1 VERPD
6 TGALAAQDVAR
17 IARLMLENERDLTTA
32 MADAVFATVP
42 EYRALATRES
52 VLDFCQ
58 ELVRDIF
65 GPLAR
70 GEREARTGGARRIGQ
85 IRARTGIAL
94 SAVMDAFNTVKKVM
108 WDELSDTAARLGA
121 DGPASLR
128 VASDL
133 IDAYD
138 RVVRMAMAAYRDQ
151 MRIQIRSEEQRRAA
165 LVQALL
171 EGTLAG
177 VGLWDAADLLRLPH
191 HGPYVVVAAQVPGAG
206 QHALPRIETD
216 LGELGIESA
225 WRLMHDV
232 EVGVVS
238 LPQPNDQFDPLVAA
252 LATGGGRVGVSP
264 PYDDLR
270 ATGQALRL
278 ARIALRGAKD
288 GRQVA
293 VFGVDPLA
301 CAAVS
306 EPDIMARIA
315 RTVLVG
321 LAALPAEDRELLL
334 STFGAWLDGGG
345 SAQEAAKLLFVHP
358 NTVRYRLR
366 RFEELTG
373 RTLTDPRH
381 AAELSLA
388 YEVDQRTRTA
398 GAEVTA

>member
-1 VERPD
+1 
-6 TGALAAQDVAR
+6 
-17 IARLMLENERDLTTA
+17 MLEHEHELTTA
-32 MADAVFATVP
+32 MTDAVFATVP
-42 EYRALATRES
+42 EYRTLATRES
-52 VLDFCQ
+52 VFDFCQ

-65 GPLAR
+65 GPLAG
-70 GEREARTGGARRIGQ
+70 GERQARTAGARRIGQ
-85 IRARTGIAL
+85 VRAQAGIAL

-108 WDELSDTAARLGA
+108 WDELSDTATRLGA

-151 MRIQIRSEEQRRAA
+151 MRVQIRSEEQRRAA

-171 EGTLAG
+171 EGTLDG
-177 VGLWDAADLLRLPH
+177 PSLWDAADLLRLPH
-191 HGPYVVVAAQVPGAG
+191 QGPYVVIAAHVPDAG
-206 QHALPRIETD
+206 QHALPRIETG
-216 LGELGIESA
+216 LGELGIDSA
-225 WRLMHDV
+225 WRLTHDV
-232 EVGVVS
+232 EIGVVS
-238 LPQPNDQFDPLVAA
+238 LPRPDDQFDPLVAA
-252 LATGGGRVGVSP
+252 LAGGGGRVGVSP

-270 ATGQALRL
+270 ATAQALRL
-278 ARIALRGAKD
+278 ARIALRGVTD
-288 GRQVA
+288 EGGQVA
-293 VFGVDPLA
+293 VFGTDPLA

-306 EPDIMARIA
+306 EPDIMARLA

-321 LAALPAEDRELLL
+321 LAELPAEDRELLL

-373 RTLTDPRH
+373 RNLADPRH
-381 AAELSLA
+381 ASELSLA
-388 YEVDQRTRTA
+388 YEIDQRSRAA
-398 GAEVTA
+398 GAEATA